1 MGGNVFKDY
10 LSQKEEQF
18 VGRRLESED
27 YPSALFAVKSILD
40 KIGLSYA
47 TIDFVR
53 EKESHGDLDIIVE
66 RHPDISA
73 HDITSF
79 LENEGFKVSQNSNS
93 IVSFLLLTF
102 QVDLILIDPES
113 VDYARNYFS
122 WNDLGNLIG
131 RVSKQVGLKHGHD
144 GLYFMLREE
153 DRVLKEYKL
162 TNDYFKVLE
171 ILELD
176 VKHFKKGFNTYIEM
190 FEWVSAS
197 PYFNPNKFLL
207 ENLNNRNRV
216 RDRKRVIYNLFLNWL
231 NTKEFSPPR
240 IVDDKEQFVFNL
252 FPGLEEDCKAVR
264 DRAEMLKLLRAKID
278 VNFIIEFT
286 GLTGKDLGG
295 FLTSFKSKYDE
306 KYILNSTIEEL
317 RLTIKSFYEG
327 YSNL

>member
-1 MGGNVFKDY
+1 M
-10 LSQKEEQF
+10 
-18 VGRRLESED
+18 
-27 YPSALFAVKSILD
+27 
-40 KIGLSYA
+40 SYA

-53 EKESHGDLDIIVE
+53 EKESHGDLDIVVE

-73 HDITSF
+73 SDITSF

-113 VDYARNYFS
+113 VDYAKNYFS

-131 RVSKQVGLKHGHD
+131 RISKQVGLKHGHD
-144 GLYFMLREE
+144 GLYYVQRAE

-162 TNDYFKVLE
+162 TTDYSKILD

-176 VKHFKKGFNTYIEM
+176 VKKFRKGFNTYFEM

-197 PYFNPNKFLL
+197 PYFNPDKFSF

-216 RDRKRVIYNLFLNWL
+216 RDRKRVIYNLFLKWL
-231 NTKEFSPPR
+231 DTKEFSPPR
-240 IVDDKEQFVFNL
+240 IVSDKDQFVFEL
-252 FPGLEEDCKAVR
+252 FPGLEEECKVVR

-278 VNFIIEFT
+278 VNFIMELT
-286 GLTGKDLGG
+286 GLTGKDLGA
-295 FLTSFKSKYDE
+295 FLTSFKNKYDE
-306 KYILNSTIEEL
+306 QYILDSSVEDL
-317 RLTIKSFYEG
+317 RLTITDFYVG
-327 YSNL
+327 YSDL

>member
-1 MGGNVFKDY
+1 M
-10 LSQKEEQF
+10 
-18 VGRRLESED
+18 
-27 YPSALFAVKSILD
+27 
-40 KIGLSYA
+40 
-47 TIDFVR
+47 
-53 EKESHGDLDIIVE
+53 
-66 RHPDISA
+66 
-73 HDITSF
+73 
-79 LENEGFKVSQNSNS
+79 
-93 IVSFLLLTF
+93 
-102 QVDLILIDPES
+102 
-113 VDYARNYFS
+113 
-122 WNDLGNLIG
+122 
-131 RVSKQVGLKHGHD
+131 
-144 GLYFMLREE
+144 
-153 DRVLKEYKL
+153 
-162 TNDYFKVLE
+162 
-171 ILELD
+171 ELD
-176 VKHFKKGFNTYIEM
+176 VKHFKKGFDTYIEM

-197 PYFNPNKFLL
+197 PYFNPDKFLL

-240 IVDDKEQFVFNL
+240 IVDDKEQFVLNL

-306 KYILNSTIEEL
+306 KYILNSTTEEL